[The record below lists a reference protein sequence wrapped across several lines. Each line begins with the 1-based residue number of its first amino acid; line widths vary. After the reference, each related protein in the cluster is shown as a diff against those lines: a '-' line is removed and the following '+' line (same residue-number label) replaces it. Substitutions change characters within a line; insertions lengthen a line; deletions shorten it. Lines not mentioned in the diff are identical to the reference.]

1 MPRPSWAQVPQ
12 AVMSSVML
20 LQESKGPPKLCLT
33 CDIFHT
39 DFTAKC
45 YNGKVPQLLLLT
57 QMKQK
62 TKQNNTKKCACI

>member
-20 LQESKGPPKLCLT
+20 LQGSEGPPKLCLT
-33 CDIFHT
+33 CDIFCT

-45 YNGKVPQLLLLT
+45 EGTMGKCLS
-57 QMKQK
+57 
-62 TKQNNTKKCACI
+62 CYS